1 MLDFQQ
7 RIALSRLAMF
17 VSKDNF
23 LPKVFGLK
31 LNGRSVSLRLA
42 PAISYF
48 EDMNIPGAD
57 FCAVNQVRAMVMN
70 YKLKEAKLLFPNYQS
85 K

>member
-1 MLDFQQ
+1 VLDFQQ
-7 RIALSRLAMF
+7 RIALSRHAMF

-31 LNGRSVSLRLA
+31 LNGRSVSVRLA

-48 EDMNIPGAD
+48 EDMNIPGRTS
-57 FCAVNQVRAMVMN
+57 V
-70 YKLKEAKLLFPNYQS
+70 L
-85 K
+85 